1 MAFSLSCGV
10 EGFFGARPFVRS
22 GASLGKG
29 RRVFRFLGLAGALV
43 IAGCT
48 GGQTPPPNPF
58 ASSSFFREG
67 AAPSAKAPAGPRV
80 ASRIPVAP
88 LCAGTALSADRKRM
102 TFDLVGQ
109 GRGGEKDGPD
119 EVLRL
124 ARVDALSRALRCSG
138 NRQIVR
144 SFFDNVYKI
153 GDREGQVISRDLT
166 ETMAALS
173 RYEAL
178 SPDCHVASALL
189 SCRERLRGEMR
200 LEEEDPSFTIGEISL
215 PHGGVLSE
223 GESLTVSFRLGEAGA
238 SVRGARHVR
247 LYLFDVD
254 LRGEGFLLYPL
265 PLSRKTLPAGG
276 ASEGL
281 FPGNSRVTLPPPG
294 APLRFRV
301 ALSPGERRTV
311 ERLFIVAL
319 RKGRLRLPAVGT
331 PYGKDGSLY
340 RVKDFRSGV
349 LRQLFRLRG
358 PGSLW
363 TMREVPFEIRGKAAD
378 DHWPAD
384 RTTLSDK
391 KRKRSFP

>member
-1 MAFSLSCGV
+1 MAFPLFCGV
-10 EGFFGARPFVRS
+10 EGLFGARPFVRS
-22 GASLGKG
+22 EAPFRKG
-29 RRVFRFLGLAGALV
+29 RSLFRFLGLAGALV
-43 IAGCT
+43 FAGCA

-67 AAPSAKAPAGPRV
+67 AAPSSKAPGPRV
-80 ASRIPVAP
+80 ASRTPVAP
-88 LCAGTALSADRKRM
+88 LCAGTVLSSDRKRM
-102 TFDLVGQ
+102 TFDLVGK

-124 ARVDALSRALRCSG
+124 ARIEALSRALRCSG

-166 ETMAALS
+166 ETMAALT

-178 SPDCHVASALL
+178 SPVCRVAGSRL

-200 LEEEDPSFTIGEISL
+200 LEEEDPSFTIGEIAL

-223 GESLTVSFRLGEAGA
+223 GESLTVSFQLGGGGA
-238 SVRGARHVR
+238 SGRGGRGVR

-254 LRGEGFLLYPL
+254 SRDEGFLLYPL
-265 PLSRKTLPAGG
+265 SLSGKLLPAGG
-276 ASEGL
+276 ASGGL
-281 FPGNSRVTLPPPG
+281 VPGNSRVTLPPPG
-294 APLRFRV
+294 APFRFRV
-301 ALSPGERRTV
+301 ALSPGDRRTV

-319 RKGRLRLPAVGT
+319 RKGRLHLPTAKT
-331 PYGKDGSLY
+331 PYGKDGSLT
-340 RVKDFRSGV
+340 RVKNFRSEV
-349 LRQLFRLRG
+349 LGQLFGLRG

-391 KRKRSFP
+391 KRQRSFP